1 MNFFHRTQSAKVN
14 EFSRM
19 QSDGLVSLEEIVS
32 NLSDPEN
39 SVKSSTR
46 TLKIAFKMDEL
57 EPYFDT
63 II

>member
-1 MNFFHRTQSAKVN
+1 MALYVGFCLILGIFVLDD
-14 EFSRM
+14 
-19 QSDGLVSLEEIVS
+19 SDGLVSLEEIVS

-57 EPYFDT
+57 EPYLDT